1 MTGGLRQ
8 AAVEYLAMRRTL
20 GFKLTHQAGI
30 LMGFVDYC
38 EQHQLEHIST
48 DAAVDW
54 AVHTPRS
61 TDSLWWA
68 RRLMVVRIFA
78 RHLAA
83 FDPATQIPPIDM
95 LPGQYRRVTPY
106 LYSASQ
112 IDALMAASG
121 ALTPSLRAGT
131 YTAVIGLLV
140 SSGMRIGEVCRLDRS
155 DVDLDSGLITI
166 QDSKFGKSREIPVHA
181 STVTALSGYV
191 ACRDRI
197 WPSSTTAAF
206 FLSTRGTRINHNTL
220 RPVFRALLHTAGI
233 AAPPGARAPRIHDL
247 RHTFT
252 MNCLLGWYSAG
263 VDVPPRL
270 PVLSTYLGHVD
281 PKSTYWYLQSTPELL
296 ALAVD
301 RLDDVAGPRS

>member
-1 MTGGLRQ
+1 MTGGLR
-8 AAVEYLAMRRTL
+8 AAAEEYLVMRRTL
-20 GFKLTHQAGI
+20 GFKLTHQAGT

-61 TDSLWWA
+61 TDTLWWA

-83 FDPATQIPPIDM
+83 FDPATQIPPADV

-106 LYSASQ
+106 LYSAGQ
-112 IDALMAASG
+112 IDALMAAAA
-121 ALTPSLRAGT
+121 ALTPPLRAGT
-131 YTAVIGLLV
+131 YSAVIGLLV
-140 SSGMRIGEVCRLDRS
+140 TSGMRIGEVCRLDRP
-155 DVDLDSGLITI
+155 DVDLDCGLITI
-166 QDSKFGKSREIPVHA
+166 RDSKFGKSREIPVHA
-181 STVTALSGYV
+181 STAGALSGY
-191 ACRDRI
+191 AAQRDLS

-206 FLSTRGTRINHNTL
+206 FLTTRGTRINQNTIH
-220 RPVFRALLHTAGI
+220 PTFRALRRTAGI

-263 VDVPPRL
+263 LDVPPRL
-270 PVLSTYLGHVD
+270 PLLSTYLGHVD
-281 PKSTYWYLQSTPELL
+281 PKSTYWYLQATPELL

-301 RLDDVAGPRS
+301 RLDDPAGPRS

>member
-1 MTGGLRQ
+1 VTSGLRQ

-20 GFKLTHQAGI
+20 GFKLTHQARI
-30 LMGFVDYC
+30 LISFVDYC
-38 EQHQLEHIST
+38 EHHGLEHIST

-54 AVHTPRS
+54 ASHTPHS
-61 TDSLWWA
+61 TDMLWWA

-83 FDPATQIPPIDM
+83 FDPATQIPPADV

-106 LYSASQ
+106 LYSDPQ
-112 IDALMAASG
+112 IEALMRAAG
-121 ALTPSLRAGT
+121 ALTPSLRAAT
-131 YTAVIGLLV
+131 YTAVIGLLAV
-140 SSGMRIGEVCRLDRS
+140 SGMRIGEACRLDRP

-166 QDSKFGKSREIPVHA
+166 RDSKFGKSREIPLHPT
-181 STVTALSGYV
+181 TVTALSGYS
-191 ACRDRI
+191 ADRDLV

-206 FLSTRGTRINHNTL
+206 FLSTRGTRINQNTIDHTFQ
-220 RPVFRALLHTAGI
+220 VLLQKAGI
-233 AAPPGARAPRIHDL
+233 AAQSGARAPRPHDL

-252 MNCLLGWYSAG
+252 MRTLLTWYSTG

-270 PVLSTYLGHVD
+270 PLLSTYLGHVD
-281 PKSTYWYLQSTPELL
+281 PKSTYWYLQATPELL

-301 RLDDVAGPRS
+301 RLDDPATANS